1 MYPCYP
7 KQATRVWGSEITTV
21 TFMSYT
27 FEAASFASQ
36 ASYQHLAVSSSPQAN
51 PLRCLQASTLLKLP
65 SSQHRLRG
73 YGKIWEAFPWN
84 SLKKNWQ
91 HGLCCQLL
99 HVFSFFSLKISL
111 PSSQREG
118 HPHGAIIAATITC
131 GCHGAA
137 AAFLN
142 GTTTCHVVSN
152 EKSWNSLQSIRLLC

>member
-65 SSQHRLRG
+65 SSQHKL
-73 YGKIWEAFPWN
+73 KIEGLWEDMGGISMKFIE
-84 SLKKNWQ
+84 KKLTTWA
-91 HGLCCQLL
+91 LL
-99 HVFSFFSLKISL
+99 PIAACFFVFFSQDL
-111 PSSQREG
+111 PTFFAMRRSPAWCHHSSD
-118 HPHGAIIAATITC
+118 H
-131 GCHGAA
+131 
-137 AAFLN
+137 
-142 GTTTCHVVSN
+142 HVWLPWSCSSVP
-152 EKSWNSLQSIRLLC
+152 